1 MAWLAGEKHLN
12 LSNIYGLEKF
22 DNYEM
27 NQEGVLINVKTKR
40 ILKGSIGEDEYTRF
54 ELNQDG
60 LKKNVLKH
68 RLIAELW
75 IFNPDNLACVDHID
89 RNRLNNAVDNLR
101 WCSYE
106 ENSRNQSKPKNNSSG
121 EMNIHKCFNHGHP
134 RWVVLFGRH
143 TAGNEHRK
151 YFPRDPDSDIIPE
164 EVKQYRD
171 AYSLKWKGQFCPLDK

>member
-40 ILKGSIGEDEYTRF
+40 ILKGSLTKGYARF

-60 LKKNVLKH
+60 LKKMVFKH
-68 RLIAELW
+68 RVLAELFV
-75 IFNPDNLACVDHID
+75 FNPDNLPCVDHID
-89 RNRLNNAVDNLR
+89 RNSLNNSIENLR

-106 ENSRNQSKPKNNSSG
+106 ENSRNRSISKNNSSG
-121 EMNIHKCFNHGHP
+121 EMNIQKCFKHGHP
-134 RWVVLFGRH
+134 RWLVEFGKH
-143 TAGNEHRK
+143 STGNLHQKR
-151 YFPRDPDSDIIPE
+151 FPRDPDSDEIPE
-164 EVKQYRD
+164 EVKLYRD
-171 AYSLKWKGQFCPLDK
+171 EYSKKWKGQFDPLD